1 MTETPPGAEG
11 WDPNQGP
18 FGERVI
24 AMNFVADA
32 GKLML
37 ESSTSVSEVLDRLRR
52 FLPSVGLAGC
62 SLDATM
68 SSLILSFWLP
78 GQALPITVMREIS
91 VGSPRL
97 ERLAGADELLDGVEA
112 GAIELGRAV
121 DQLRTLASVQPPS
134 HWVKRIASM
143 VSVVGWVVF
152 VDGIDLVTILVAMV
166 ATAFTFPID
175 GLVRRLRLPTIG
187 VMFFLAT
194 IVAAIPNLLAA
205 AGVSLLVG
213 PAVVGALFPHL
224 PGRAFVS
231 SVIDGLSNAP
241 LSSLSRGIQALATA
255 GFLALGMLVG
265 NRIGTGFG
273 LSYEPDATST
283 PLVPSLIGAAVGI
296 VGLAVAWSM
305 PRRQLAPAAAISVV
319 GWLIV
324 SLFGEEIGG
333 RADWPAYAI
342 AAGVV
347 GIASAVASELQG
359 SSSSLY
365 SGVAILPLAPGFI
378 LYTGMLAIAQG
389 DNSAAGAA
397 LGDAGII
404 SLAIAIGVALGLGF
418 GRDTFAGARH
428 VVTARQTGDVTQ
440 S

>member
-1 MTETPPGAEG
+1 MTERPTDSTS
-11 WDPNQGP
+11 WDPNEGP
-18 FGERVI
+18 FGHRVI
-24 AMNFVADA
+24 AMTFVADA

-37 ESSTSVSEVLDRLRR
+37 ESSTSVSEVIDRLRR
-52 FLPSVGLAGC
+52 FLPAVGLDGC
-62 SLDATM
+62 SVDATM
-68 SSLILSFWLP
+68 SSLILSYWVP

-97 ERLAGADELLDGVEA
+97 ELLAGADELLSGVENES
-112 GAIELGRAV
+112 IELQEAA
-121 DQLRTLASVQPPS
+121 DQLRALSVEQS
-134 HWVKRIASM
+134 SSRWVTSIASM

-152 VDGIDLVTILVAMV
+152 LDGIDLVTILVATV
-166 ATAFTFPID
+166 AAACTLPLD
-175 GLVRRLRLPTIG
+175 GIVQRLRLPPIG
-187 VMFFLAT
+187 VTFLLAT

-213 PAVVGALFPHL
+213 PAVVGALYPHL

-265 NRIGTGFG
+265 SRIGTGLG
-273 LSYEPDATST
+273 LNYEPDATST
-283 PLVPSLIGAAVGI
+283 PLLVALLGAAIGVA
-296 VGLAVAWSM
+296 GLSVAWSM
-305 PRRQLAPAAAISVV
+305 PRRQLAPTAAISVV

-324 SLFGEEIGG
+324 SLFRDEIGG
-333 RADWPAYAI
+333 RADWPVYAI

-347 GIASAVASELQG
+347 GVTAAVMSELQ
-359 SSSSLY
+359 SSSSSVY
-365 SGVAILPLAPGFI
+365 SGVAILPLAPGFS

-389 DNSAAGAA
+389 DNSVATTA
-397 LGDAGII
+397 LGDAGVI

-428 VVTARQTGDVTQ
+428 VVTARQA
-440 S
+440 

>member
-1 MTETPPGAEG
+1 MTDGSGAEG
-11 WDPNQGP
+11 WDPSKGA
-18 FGERVI
+18 FGDRVI

-32 GKLML
+32 GKVML
-37 ESSTSVSEVLDRLRR
+37 ESSTSVSEVLDRLRQ
-52 FLPSVGLAGC
+52 FLPAVGLEGC

-78 GQALPITVMREIS
+78 GQPLPITVMREIHVS
-91 VGSPRL
+91 SPRL
-97 ERLAGADELLDGVEA
+97 ERLAGADELLDGVES
-112 GAIELGRAV
+112 GAIELNHAV
-121 DQLRTLASVQPPS
+121 EQLHTLTSIQPTS
-134 HWVKRIASM
+134 RRVTRLAMM

-152 VDGIDLVTILVAMV
+152 VDGIDLVTILVAMAV
-166 ATAFTFPID
+166 TACTFSID
-175 GLVRRLRLPTIG
+175 GLVGRLRIPKIAVT
-187 VMFFLAT
+187 FFVAT
-194 IVAAIPNLLAA
+194 LVAAIPNLLAA

-213 PAVVGALFPHL
+213 PAVVGALFPYL

-241 LSSLSRGIQALATA
+241 LSSIARGIQALLTA
-255 GFLALGMLVG
+255 LFLALGMLVG

-283 PLVPSLIGAAVGI
+283 PLVPSLIGAAIGVA
-296 VGLAVAWSM
+296 GLSVAWSM
-305 PRRQLAPAAAISVV
+305 PRRQLAPAAALSVV

-324 SLFGEEIGG
+324 SLFGDEVTG
-333 RADWPAYAI
+333 RADWPVYAI

-347 GIASAVASELQG
+347 GIGAAVASELQG
-359 SSSSLY
+359 SSSSVY

-389 DNSAAGAA
+389 DNSTALSA
-397 LGDAGII
+397 LGDAGLI
-404 SLAIAIGVALGLGF
+404 SLAIAIGVALGLGA
-418 GRDTFAGARH
+418 GRDTFVGARR
-428 VVTARQTGDVTQ
+428 VVSARQ